1 MKYGYARVSSVG
13 QNLDVQFKQ
22 LQDYGCGKIFKEKVS
37 GRTKERK
44 ELQAMLKL
52 ATKGDTI
59 VVPKLDRLARSTRD
73 ALTIIDDLNN
83 REIAL
88 VILNMGGDVV
98 NTSTAIGKLLITV
111 LSGIAEFEAD
121 MTKERQTEG
130 IAEAKLRGVYKGRP
144 KKYTGK
150 HSGLNHAVD
159 LFVNRDT
166 NKYTVKQICEITKIG
181 RSTLYRELQERGLQE
196 AVI

>member
-181 RSTLYRELQERGLQE
+181 RSTLYRDLQERGLQE
-196 AVI
+196 TVM

>member
-13 QNLDVQFKQ
+13 QNLDVQIKQ
-22 LQDYGCGKIFKEKVS
+22 LQEYGCGKIYKEKVS

-121 MTKERQTEG
+121 MTKERQAEG
-130 IAEAKLRGVYKGRP
+130 IAEAKLRGVFKGRP
-144 KKYTGK
+144 KKYTEK

-181 RSTLYRELQERGLQE
+181 RSTLYRELQERGLHK
-196 AVI
+196 AVF

>member
-1 MKYGYARVSSVG
+1 MIYGYARVSSVG

-37 GRTKERK
+37 GRTRERK
-44 ELQAMLKL
+44 ELQAML
-52 ATKGDTI
+52 ASASEGDTI

-73 ALTIIDDLNN
+73 ALTIIDDLNK
-83 REIAL
+83 RKIAL

-98 NTSTAIGKLLITV
+98 NTATAIGKLLITV

-150 HSGLNHAVD
+150 HSGLNHAID
-159 LFVNRDT
+159 LFVNRNT

>member
-52 ATKGDTI
+52 ATKGDTV